1 MGRKIIS
8 LSHDKLDNFPS
19 LCQGCLHW
27 EKVSPDDLEPQQA
40 KRIKVEH
47 VKKILS
53 SWGNCGHIL
62 YDNGEALGFVY
73 YGLPKHFPRIKYYS
87 AGPVSRDALFLACL
101 YISPEIRGQG
111 CGRRLLQASQKDLFK
126 RKFKAIETFGKKTS
140 SEVPCGPVDFYLKN
154 GFYILRDDREFPLM
168 RLDLKSMVA
177 WQESVEAAL
186 ESLKAP
192 LAQRTPKKVPVP
204 L

>member
-1 MGRKIIS
+1 MGRKIVS
-8 LSHDKLDNFPS
+8 LSRDKLDNFPS

-27 EKVSPDDLEPQQA
+27 EKITQDDLEPQQA
-40 KRIKVEH
+40 ERMKAEHIKRI
-47 VKKILS
+47 LS
-53 SWGNCGHIL
+53 AWGNCGHIF
-62 YDNGEALGFVY
+62 YEDGEALGFAY
-73 YGLPKHFPRIKYYS
+73 YTLPKYFPRIKHYR
-87 AGPVSRDALFLACL
+87 AGPVSRDAVFLACL

-111 CGRRLLQASQKDLFK
+111 CGRRLLLVSQRDLFK
-126 RKFKAIETFGKKTS
+126 RKFKAIEAFGKRTS
-140 SEVPCGPVDFYLKN
+140 SEVPCSPVDFYLKN
-154 GFYILRDDREFPLM
+154 GFYILRDDKEFPLL

-192 LAQRTPKKVPVP
+192 LTQRTPKKVPVP